1 MSQLLEFTSRGIY
14 CPRAD
19 CYVDPKRVV
28 DRAIIT
34 HAHADHARRGHKHYL
49 AHRLTVPILHHRLGK
64 KISTQAV
71 EYGEEIIIN
80 GVRFSLHPAGHVI
93 GSAQVRVEYGG
104 VVWVVTGDY
113 KLEHDPLT
121 GSFEPIRCDVFC
133 TESTFGLPV
142 YRWNDSASVI
152 NDIDEWWKNNRQNE
166 ITSVLF
172 GYSLGKSQRL
182 LASIDTSIGPVYV
195 HPAIEQI
202 NELFREQQLSIPKVN
217 TLSDSTSAEELKTA
231 LVIIPP
237 NAMRNGWLDNAGE
250 YSTAY
255 ASGWMAT
262 QNISFMRNADTG
274 FVISD
279 HADWNGLNEAVR
291 LSGAHKVY
299 VTHGFSEQFARWLC
313 GEGYDAQP
321 ADE

>member
-1 MSQLLEFTSRGIY
+1 MSQLLNFTDRGIY

-19 CYVDPKRVV
+19 CYIDPKRAV

-34 HAHADHARRGHKHYL
+34 HAHSDHARRGSKHYL
-49 AHRLTVPILHHRLGK
+49 AHRLTVPVLYHRLGK
-64 KISTQAV
+64 KISAQAV
-71 EYGEEIIIN
+71 EYGEQVDIN

-93 GSAQVRVEYGG
+93 GSAQVRIEYAGE
-104 VVWVVTGDY
+104 VWVITGDY
-113 KLEHDPLT
+113 KLEHDPLA
-121 GSFEPIRCDVFC
+121 GSFEPVRCDVFC

-142 YRWNDSASVI
+142 YRWGDSVEVI
-152 NDIDEWWKNNRQNE
+152 RDIHEWWRNNGLNG

-172 GYSLGKSQRL
+172 GYSLGKAQRL
-182 LASIDTSIGPVYV
+182 LHSVDISIGPVYV

-202 NELFREQQLSIPKVN
+202 NQLFRQHYFSIPDVN
-217 TLSDSTSAEELKTA
+217 TLSETTPHRELKTA

-237 NAMRNGWLDNAGE
+237 NALKNGWLDHVAE

-262 QNISFMRNADTG
+262 QGISWVRNADAG

-279 HADWNGLNEAVR
+279 HADWDGLNEAVR
-291 LSGAHKVY
+291 LSGAETIF
-299 VTHGFSEQFARWLC
+299 VTHGFTGQFSRWLC
-313 GEGYDAQP
+313 EQGYDAHSV
-321 ADE
+321 EM

>member
-1 MSQLLEFTSRGIY
+1 MSRLLEFTSRGIY

-49 AHRLTVPILHHRLGK
+49 AHRLTVPVLYHRLGK